1 MNIKKIVVGYLRCN
15 CYIIEIDNK
24 VLVIDPGDDYFKI
37 KDSIKKDKEVVGILI
52 THNHFDH
59 IGCVSD
65 IVNDYKIDVYDNSNL
80 YEGENNIS
88 IFKFKVIKTYGHTMD
103 SISFYF
109 DKDKVMFTGDFLFYN
124 TIGRCDLNESREDEM
139 KKSIEKIKL
148 YEDDIVVYPGH
159 GRDTTLGREKM
170 YNVFLK

>member
-1 MNIKKIVVGYLRCN
+1 MKIENIKVGDLETN
-15 CYIIEIDNK
+15 CYILEKNNN
-24 VLVIDPGDDYFKI
+24 VLLIDPGDESNKI
-37 KDSIKKDKEVVGILI
+37 IDKIGDRKLIGILI

-80 YEGENNIS
+80 DEGENNIS

-124 TIGRCDLNESREDEM
+124 TIGRCDLNESREYEM
-139 KKSIEKIKL
+139 KKSLEKIKL
-148 YEDDIVVYPGH
+148 YEDEIAVYPGH

-170 YNVFLK
+170 YNVFFR